1 MIDGISGSA
10 FSATTLPPIDL
21 TKTVGNA
28 EKVIKV
34 THERYGTK
42 REIVEAS
49 LQLLVQIKQQEQI
62 RKARGKLKWSGDL
75 ESARLDK

>member
-1 MIDGISGSA
+1 MRTNIVINDELMQKASQLSGLS
-10 FSATTLPPIDL
+10 
-21 TKTVGNA
+21 
-28 EKVIKV
+28 
-34 THERYGTK
+34 TK